1 MLVQKMLSTMRKY
14 SMLSPGDRVL
24 VAVSGGP
31 DSMALLRALWH
42 LREQLCID
50 IAAFHLDHMFRG
62 EESRKDAETV
72 REYCSALGVKAIIER
87 YDVPSFV
94 EESRLSA
101 EDAARMVR
109 YELAASAA
117 SSLQCTCIALA
128 HHRDDNLETVVMRF
142 LRGSGLRGLAGIRPV
157 RMHSSPKWSGRLIR
171 PLLECSRAEIEQYCQ
186 QQSVPFRI
194 DQSNLSDEYTRN
206 RVRLDLIPRLLE
218 YNPNLSETIAC
229 MAGFMAEEDDYI
241 ETQAKAIM
249 DTHSVQRGDTV
260 EISLQALA
268 EAHPAVARRAILLL
282 IERVRG
288 ARKDIYSTH
297 IEDVLDLIRAGDRSG
312 LLSLPGGTSVRKR
325 YGMVEFGRADVLR
338 PKDVTPYLKYLTVP
352 GLTVVPYTSS
362 AIVADVMPVEQTGDY
377 RSADPSVAYMD
388 YDVVADGLAVRN
400 RRDGDRFAPLGMH
413 GSKKLKEFF
422 IDNKIRSELRDRI
435 PLVVYGDGARRIA
448 WVGELRLS
456 EDVKITERTRSV
468 LRLSLEP
475 LSGSILGD
483 SVARGSCS
491 DAD

>member
-1 MLVQKMLSTMRKY
+1 MLVQKMLSTVRKHA
-14 SMLSPGDRVL
+14 MLSPGDRVL

-31 DSMALLRALWH
+31 DSMALLHALWH
-42 LREQLCID
+42 LREQLSVD

-72 REYCSALGVKAIIER
+72 RDYCDELCVRAVIDR

-94 EESRLSA
+94 EESRLSP
-101 EDAARMVR
+101 EDAARVVR

-157 RMHSSPKWSGRLIR
+157 RRYSGSKWLGRLIR
-171 PLLECSRAEIEQYCQ
+171 PLLECSRTEIEQYCQ
-186 QQSVPFRI
+186 EESIPFRV

-218 YNPNLSETIAC
+218 YNPSLSETVAC
-229 MAGFMAEEDDYI
+229 ISGFMADEDDYI
-241 ETQAKAIM
+241 EAQAQAIL
-249 DTHSVQRGDTV
+249 DSHSHQHRDTV
-260 EISLQALA
+260 EVSLQALA

-282 IERVRG
+282 MERVRG
-288 ARKDIYSTH
+288 GRKDIYSVH
-297 IEDVLDLIRAGDRSG
+297 IEEVLDLIRRNDRSG

-325 YGMVEFGRADVLR
+325 YGVIEFGRADVLR
-338 PKDVTPYLKYLTVP
+338 PKEVTPYLKYLTVP

-362 AIVADVMPVEQTGDY
+362 AIAADVIPVEQLGDY
-377 RSADPSVAYMD
+377 RSTDPRVAYMD
-388 YDVVADGLAVRN
+388 YDVVSDGLAVRN
-400 RRDGDRFAPLGMH
+400 RRDGDRFAPLGMC

-422 IDNKIRSELRDRI
+422 IDGKIRSELRDRI
-435 PLVVYGDGARRIA
+435 PLVVYGDGAHRIA

-456 EDVKITERTRSV
+456 EDVKITERTRRV
-468 LRLSLEP
+468 LRLSFEP
-475 LSGSILGD
+475 LFEDSIGG
-483 SVARGSCS
+483 SVARG
-491 DAD
+491 AGPNAR